1 LATWGQVTL
10 LLNTMYDVLEDA
22 TDSLDVQ
29 VKTGGGRSQVVTVRC
44 VDRADDDAWV
54 VVESP
59 VARLEEVDV
68 DRALRLSEELRVV
81 GLTRRQEFLA
91 VVHAGPLKTLD
102 ADDLARPLAIVALA
116 ADRLE
121 RALVGQDYL

>member
-29 VKTGGGRSQVVTVRC
+29 VKTGGGRTQLVTVRR
-44 VDRADDDAWV
+44 VERADDDAWV

-68 DRALRLSEELRVV
+68 SKALEISEELRLV

-102 ADDLARPLAIVALA
+102 AQDLARPLALVALA

-121 RALVGQDYL
+121 RLLVGQDYL